1 LFKKYGL
8 RSKDVSVKKTFLFFY
23 LLTLLLFQ
31 TMSSAETIVL
41 QANKDTYVDF
51 ISPDQNFGQS
61 WKMLINGSSSTANGL
76 VHFDFNS
83 IPAIAQIEDATLTFL
98 VHANSNTTRYL
109 LHPLTSRWEEDS
121 ASWNQ
126 ATETEN
132 WNTAGGDYQSS
143 PFVESLLPASLPYWM
158 VTDVTSLIAD
168 DQGNLDRKVAE
179 NGLLISADTH
189 YSKIVSREFKSF
201 QRAETCHSCHGTYAP
216 ILDLGKSTE
225 CAECHAEDGIPLPGE
240 PSLRVNYTLPPPL
253 FQFAQI
259 SDTHIGRS
267 SQQSANLYDAVALL
281 NDGITDF
288 VLFTGDLTDRG
299 ELEHYSLFKEITSN
313 LTMPFYCVPGDN
325 DVVDTALAGGTLER
339 YREQLGDDYY
349 SFDFDGITFIGI
361 NNTSVLSLDPVQRL
375 WLEEEL
381 TGVNPKLVFAHKA
394 LFNLQDL
401 EPLPE
406 AEELLTMLD
415 NYNVFVYMNGDD
427 HESNS
432 ITRDATHFIWCDNL
446 SYGHLGDTFNL
457 YQVYPEC
464 ILLYHI
470 DIRDGSK
477 VFAAEFPIK
486 YLPDLT
492 IRELSLDC
500 EDQLEQNCAF
510 TFTVENEGSITADES
525 TTCLMREGTFLT
537 TQLCPS
543 LGPGESYESSFAVI
557 LYDGPVQ
564 VCADCQEND
573 GGYGLLEEE
582 NEENN
587 CIEISP
593 AATTTVVTSS
603 TTTTTGVSDHDDDGI
618 PDDYDNCIHIYN
630 PDQANSDSDP
640 YGDACDNCPFV
651 NNADQVDSNGNG
663 IGDAC
668 ESSVATIPTL
678 GEWGVLILI
687 TGILGVGVLA
697 LLRRRTLHN
706 WN

>member
-1 LFKKYGL
+1 MKKPIL
-8 RSKDVSVKKTFLFFY
+8 SFC

-31 TMSSAETIVL
+31 TLSSAETVVL

-51 ISPDQNFGQS
+51 ISPGKNFGQS

-83 IPAIAQIEDATLTFL
+83 IPAISQIEDATLTFL
-98 VHANSNTTRYL
+98 VHANSNTTRYF
-109 LHPLTSRWEEDS
+109 LHPLTARWEEDS
-121 ASWNQ
+121 ASWNL

-143 PFVESLLPASLPYWM
+143 PFVESLLPSSLPYWM

-168 DQGNLDRKVAE
+168 DQGKLDRNVAE
-179 NGLLISADTH
+179 NGLLIQADTH
-189 YSKIVSREFKSF
+189 YSKILSREFKSF
-201 QRAETCHSCHGTYAP
+201 QSAETCHSCHGAYAP

-225 CAECHAEDGIPLPGE
+225 CAVCHHTEDNIPLPGE
-240 PSLRVNYTLPPPL
+240 PSLRINYTLPPPL

-267 SQQSANLYDAVALL
+267 LQQSANLYDAVELL
-281 NDGITDF
+281 NDGIADF
-288 VLFTGDLTDRG
+288 VIFTGDLTDRG
-299 ELEHYSLFKEITSN
+299 ELEQYSSFKEITSN

-325 DVVDTALAGGTLER
+325 DVVDAALAGGTLER

-349 SFDFDGITFIGI
+349 SFDYQGVTFTGI
-361 NNTSVLSLDPVQRL
+361 NNTNALSLDTAQRL

-381 TGVNPKLVFAHKA
+381 TGVNPHFVFAHKA
-394 LFNLQDL
+394 LFKLQDL
-401 EPLPE
+401 EPLPG
-406 AEELLTMLD
+406 AEELLAILD
-415 NYNVFVYMNGDD
+415 KYNVFVYMNGDD
-427 HESNS
+427 HESNNL
-432 ITRDATHFIWCDNL
+432 TRDATHFIWCDNL

-457 YQVYPEC
+457 YQVYPESV
-464 ILLYHI
+464 LLYHM

-477 VFAAEFPIK
+477 VFAGEFPLE

-492 IRELSLDC
+492 ITELSVDC
-500 EDQLEQNCAF
+500 EDQLEQNCTL
-510 TFTVENEGSITADES
+510 TFTVENEGSITAGES
-525 TTCLMREGTFLT
+525 TTCLTREGTFLT
-537 TQLCPS
+537 AQLCPS
-543 LGPGESYESSFAVI
+543 LGPGESYESSIAVS

-573 GGYGLLEEE
+573 DGYGLLEEE

-593 AATTTVVTSS
+593 TTTTTVVTSS
-603 TTTTTGVSDHDDDGI
+603 TTTTTGVPDNDGDGI
-618 PDDYDNCIHIYN
+618 PDDSDNCFYTYN
-630 PDQANSDSDP
+630 PGQENSDSDS

-651 NNADQVDSNGNG
+651 DNEDQVDSNGNG
-663 IGDAC
+663 TGDAC

-678 GEWGVLILI
+678 GEWGVFILMNI
-687 TGILGVGVLA
+687 MLTIGVLA
-697 LLRRRTLHN
+697 LLRRRV
-706 WN
+706 W